1 MSCGPPQQ
9 WEDQM
14 SRFQTKRFC
23 LATTTAAGLMLAG
36 IGMAPAADSAL
47 SGQVSS
53 VEEGAME
60 GVLVSAQKDGSTI
73 RITVVTDAQ
82 GRYAFPAA
90 RLEPGNYKI
99 SIRAVGY
106 ELAGPGAAAVA
117 SNTVSSAD
125 LKLKKTGDLPEQL
138 TNSDWMASLP
148 DAPQRRIIAS
158 CTTCHTLQRIVE
170 SRYTADDFMALVP
183 RMMRYGAMSKPNHPQ
198 VAPDRSPTSAPKGE
212 VLHNF
217 AEYLA
222 SVNRS
227 THATFAFALKTAPR
241 PSGRATR
248 VILTEY
254 ELPRPELTEP
264 HDVVVDPLGTGAV
277 WYSNF
282 GEQTLGVLDPKTG
295 KVTEYPLPLLKPDA
309 PTGSLDL
316 EFDPSGNPWV
326 AMMYQQAIAKLD
338 RKTGKVTAY
347 PLAAEYQNPK
357 VQIGMLDPRNS
368 NVDGRVW
375 FSEGGTRTLFR
386 LDPATGTMDHID
398 QFKDV
403 PKNVPHAEYGI
414 VSDPQNNIWF
424 FDFAD
429 RSVGRT
435 DKSTGATTL
444 FAVPTPASRPRRGHM
459 DDRGRIT
466 FAEFAAD
473 RVGVMD
479 TKTEQIQ
486 EWPLPPN
493 FAPYDAVMDHNG
505 EVWTGGM
512 NADTIVRIDTKTGQ
526 SVGYLLPESTNI
538 RRVTVDNSTTPVTFW
553 VGNNHRGKI
562 IKLEPLD

>member
-1 MSCGPPQQ
+1 MK
-9 WEDQM
+9 
-14 SRFQTKRFC
+14 RFATKRFC
-23 LATTTAAGLMLAG
+23 LAASTAAGLWLAG
-36 IGMAPAADSAL
+36 AGLAPATDLAL
-47 SGQVSS
+47 TGQVSS
-53 VEEGAME
+53 AEEGAME

-73 RITVVTDAQ
+73 RTTVVTDAQ

-90 RLEPGNYKI
+90 RLEPGAYRI

-106 ELAGPGAAAVA
+106 ELDGAGTAAVA
-117 SNTVSSAD
+117 ANTVSSAD
-125 LKLKKTGDLPEQL
+125 LRLKKAANLAAQL
-138 TNSDWMASLP
+138 TNADWMASLP

-170 SRYTADDFMALVP
+170 STYTADDFMALVP

-198 VAPDRSPTSAPKGE
+198 VAPDRSPTSAPKGD
-212 VLHNF
+212 VLQRF
-217 AEYLA
+217 AEYL
-222 SVNRS
+222 SSINRS
-227 THATFAFALKTAPR
+227 SHPTFAFPLKTAPR
-241 PSGRATR
+241 PTGRATR

-254 ELPRPELTEP
+254 ELPRPDLTEP
-264 HDVVVDPLGTGAV
+264 HDVVVDPTGTGHV

-282 GEQTLGVLDPKTG
+282 GEQTLGELDPRTG
-295 KVTEYPLPLLKPDA
+295 QVTEYPLPLLKPGA

-326 AMMYQQAIAKLD
+326 AMMYQQAVATLD
-338 RKTGKVTAY
+338 RKTGKITAY
-347 PLAAEYQNPK
+347 PLAAEHQNPK

-368 NVDGRVW
+368 NVDGKVW

-386 LDPATGTMDHID
+386 LDTATGTMVQID
-398 QFKDV
+398 QFKSV
-403 PKNVPHAEYGI
+403 PKNVAHAEYGI

-429 RSVGRT
+429 RNVGYT
-435 DKSTGATTL
+435 DKNTGATTL
-444 FAVPTPASRPRRGHM
+444 YAVPTPASRPRRGHM
-459 DDRGRIT
+459 DADGRIT

-479 TKTEQIQ
+479 IKTEQIR
-486 EWPLPPN
+486 EYPLPDN
-493 FAPYDAVMDHNG
+493 FAPYDAVMDRNG
-505 EVWTGGM
+505 EAWSGGM